1 MITTRTTALIAAM
14 SLLGTVA
21 PAAVPAF
28 AQNTSVNTDDDFVAQ
43 ANKIEQEQKAENEA
57 KAGNVDDGDGNIVA
71 GNNAVALSFQNQQA
85 TATNDVDDNDDFTT
99 TQVDLCAIVLIGIV
113 C

>member
-21 PAAVPAF
+21 PAAF
-28 AQNTSVNTDDDFVAQ
+28 AQNTSVNTDDDLVLQ
-43 ANKIEQEQKAENEA
+43 ANEIKQKQEAANLA
-57 KAGNVDDGDGNIVA
+57 AAGNVDGDDNIVA
-71 GNNAVALSFQNQQA
+71 GNNAVALSFQDQDA
-85 TATNDVDDNDDFTT
+85 DADNDVDDNDDFTT
-99 TQVDLCAIVLIGIV
+99 TQVDVCALVLVGII

>member
-21 PAAVPAF
+21 PAAF
-28 AQNTSVNTDDDFVAQ
+28 AQNTSVNTDDDYAAQ
-43 ANKIEQEQKAENEA
+43 IADIKQKQYASNEA
-57 KAGNVDDGDGNIVA
+57 NAGNVKGDNNIVA
-71 GNNAVALSFQNQQA
+71 GNNAVAFSLQDQYA
-85 TATNDVDDNDDFTT
+85 DVDQDIDDNDDFNTG
-99 TQVDLCAIVLIGIV
+99 QLDVCALVNVGII

>member
-21 PAAVPAF
+21 PAAF
-28 AQNTSVNTDDDFVAQ
+28 AQNTGINTDDDFNFQTNAIGQ
-43 ANKIEQEQKAENEA
+43 GQLSANEA
-57 KAGNVDDGDGNIVA
+57 EAGNARGDGNIVS
-71 GNNAVALSFQNQQA
+71 GNNGFALSLQDQDA
-85 TATNDVDDNDDFTT
+85 DADNDVDDNDDFVSNQT
-99 TQVDLCAIVLIGIV
+99 DICALVLVGFA

>member
-21 PAAVPAF
+21 PAAF
-28 AQNTSVNTDDDFVAQ
+28 AQNTSVNTDDDVFIQDAEI
-43 ANKIEQEQKAENEA
+43 KQKQYASNEA
-57 KAGNVDDGDGNIVA
+57 NAGNVKGDDNIVA
-71 GNNAVALSFQNQQA
+71 GNNAVAFSLQNQYADIDQ
-85 TATNDVDDNDDFTT
+85 DIDDNDDFTT
-99 TQVDLCAIVLIGIV
+99 TQEDICVLVSIAFT

>member
-21 PAAVPAF
+21 PAAF
-28 AQNTSVNTDDDFVAQ
+28 AQNTSVNTDDDLVLQ
-43 ANKIEQEQKAENEA
+43 ANEISQKQLALNNAE
-57 KAGNVDDGDGNIVA
+57 AGNVKGDDNIVA
-71 GNNAVALSFQNQQA
+71 GNNAVALSFQDQDA
-85 TATNDVDDNDDFTT
+85 DADNDVDDNDDFTT
-99 TQVDLCAIVLIGIV
+99 TQVDVCALVLVGII